1 MSKQEEIEK
10 KAFQALQRL
19 RKVTKMGAAEKDWNL
34 NEFPN
39 FDVYDYSPNQ
49 RLDGDNRYKLAGRE
63 WSIILQT
70 SILQA
75 IHDILGN
82 RLGYTIDF
90 EEWFKDFEYEFIK
103 ALPIG
108 KQPPEAKLK
117 PWGKEVKNRPKKL
130 NLLDKKEAAK
140 KGYMII
146 RFWPDREAEDTS
158 ILLAGTYSEL
168 RQQMLAI
175 MRPSGGSGG
184 QGSLMSGSSVIRR
197 KGQPQVILWFVE
209 DREDVEEGYDPVW
222 GRISFRLMDC
232 SDGVSGDQPAI
243 SKADVERLATQI
255 HTLFCAPNRAIWR
268 KGKEMYVYADYKKGY
283 DFRVLCR
290 NVSDGREVVQKV
302 LQIQNHTFEAKR
314 GRQSVPDD
322 PMAAY
327 PTVPPTF
334 TLFGE
339 QRKQDRLRPIADVK
353 FSYAELL
360 LGSINIPIILVNP
373 EGKILPNGVNATA
386 NT

>member
-184 QGSLMSGSSVIRR
+184 QGSLMRGGTIFKR
-197 KGQPQVILWFVE
+197 KGQPQVVLWFIE
-209 DREDVEEGYDPVW
+209 PPQDVEPGYEPIW
-222 GRISFRLMDC
+222 GRISFRLMDI
-232 SDGVSGDQPAI
+232 SDGVHGDKPKI
-243 SKADVERLATQI
+243 TEMDVERLANQI
-255 HTLFCAPNRAIWR
+255 KSLFFSPTRYIWK
-268 KGKEMYVYADYKKGY
+268 KGKEMYVYRDYKNGY

-290 NVSDGREVVQKV
+290 NISDGRELVQKV
-302 LQIQNHTFEAKR
+302 LMIQGHTYEGKL
-314 GRQSVPDD
+314 GTQSLPDD
-322 PMAAY
+322 PTSAY
-327 PTVPPTF
+327 PTIPQKIS
-334 TLFGE
+334 LFGE
-339 QRKQDRLRPIADVK
+339 ERTQDRKRPIADVR
-353 FSYAELL
+353 FTHAELL
-360 LGSINIPIILVNP
+360 LSTLSMPIILIDP
-373 EGKILPNGVNATA
+373 DGRILPDGLISSVNT
-386 NT
+386 